1 MAFTETQAITQVRY
15 LLNEPTASF
24 WTDSEIQGW
33 VQQAVLDISCK
44 TLCTTDTG
52 TITVV
57 QDQMLYTS
65 SDESWIDTLLKVEA
79 MWYGNLNATK
89 GMQRTEP
96 YRFGHLQVGTGA
108 NATPR
113 YFYEDGKR
121 IYLWPVPATANN
133 GDTINVV
140 YSKLTFDITELREEY
155 QQLTF
160 WYAASM
166 AKAKDRKFQEASL
179 YQQLYLNA
187 LNFERQDKYTMGALP
202 TDAFKQP

>member
-1 MAFTETQAITQVRY
+1 MAYTETQAIQEVRY

-24 WTDSEIQGW
+24 WTDTEIQGW
-33 VQQAVLDISCK
+33 IQQGALDISCK
-44 TLCTTDTG
+44 TLCTTDEG
-52 TITVV
+52 TITLV
-57 QDQMLYTS
+57 QNQMKYTS
-65 SDESWIDTLLKVEA
+65 TDEAWIDNLIKIEA
-79 MWYGNLNATK
+79 MWYNFGSSMK

-96 YRFGHLQVGTGA
+96 YRFGHLQVGGTK
-108 NATPR
+108 TPR

-121 IYLWPVPATANN
+121 VYVWPVPAAADAGVAITC
-133 GDTINVV
+133 V

-166 AKAKDRKFQEASL
+166 AKAKDRKFEEASL